1 MPEPALAPPD
11 PALAPP
17 LRRARVSPSARTA
30 AVVVVC
36 FSIHPARRVVFHL
49 PLLGHRRVAERG
61 EGFREVL
68 GSLGRLAP
76 RRDVG
81 SQAGYGAHVRLGE
94 AEGAGGERAG
104 VSDALRVSILRG
116 CFRVEGWRSRGAR
129 GVRSYHM
136 TMCSCTLSITS
147 TSSSSVMKSSVLSLR
162 WCGPDISR
170 SETPEPGG
178 AFASLARPRS
188 PPPEKDWVGRRLDAE
203 ADEGG
208 PLVERGSSSPVADDA
223 ETCEVR
229 AGLLRRLRRVF
240 VRRPACWSARPPAS
254 GKRNIPG
261 QVISA

>member
-1 MPEPALAPPD
+1 MY
-11 PALAPP
+11 
-17 LRRARVSPSARTA
+17 
-30 AVVVVC
+30 VC
-36 FSIHPARRVVFHL
+36 TSVFH
-49 PLLGHRRVAERG
+49 
-61 EGFREVL
+61 
-68 GSLGRLAP
+68 S
-76 RRDVG
+76 
-81 SQAGYGAHVRLGE
+81 SITTTSGA
-94 AEGAGGERAG
+94 GAGGGAAG
-104 VSDALRVSILRG
+104 VSDASRVSILRG
-116 CFRVEGWRSRGAR
+116 CFRVGGWRSRDVR

-170 SETPEPGG
+170 SRTPEPGG

-188 PPPEKDWVGRRLDAE
+188 PPPEKDWVGRRLDSE

-240 VRRPACWSARPPAS
+240 VRRPACWAARPPAS
-254 GKRNIPG
+254 GKRNIPNRSSALDPIAMEVAMCPVWDLVTN
-261 QVISA
+261 QSFISNCNAKPILLRYRLRRWPNFTS